1 MQLLHFFCG
10 MLNNIGVLRNFSLA
24 FGLTS
29 LNNEEFVAKN
39 VKYGMYMGHQHA

>member
-1 MQLLHFFCG
+1 MQK
-10 MLNNIGVLRNFSLA
+10 FSLA

-39 VKYGMYMGHQHA
+39 VKYGMCMGYKHT